1 MIDYEN
7 FRTQWE
13 WLRKSQGLLYNGMS
27 DYRKASLAN
36 AEYLKK
42 GLMEIYLEHKYG
54 IKINNLN

>member
-42 GLMEIYLEHKYG
+42 GLMEIYLEHK
-54 IKINNLN
+54 